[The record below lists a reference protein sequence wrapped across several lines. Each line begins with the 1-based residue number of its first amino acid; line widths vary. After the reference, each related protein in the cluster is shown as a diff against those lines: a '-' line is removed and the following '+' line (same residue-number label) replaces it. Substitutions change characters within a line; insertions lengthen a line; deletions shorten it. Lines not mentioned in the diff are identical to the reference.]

1 MKIQLLENVFNINQ
15 VKLLLTIDRF
25 KMIRSFG
32 EDILSG
38 KIKISEAE
46 EKNRSPLNDFFKN
59 LMIKLDQNQNQIKRK
74 KEIVTKL

>member
-1 MKIQLLENVFNINQ
+1 MLENIFNIKQ
-15 VKLLLTIDRF
+15 VKLLLIIDRF

>member
-1 MKIQLLENVFNINQ
+1 MKIQLLENVFNIKQ
-15 VKLLLTIDRF
+15 VKLLLIIDKF

>member
-1 MKIQLLENVFNINQ
+1 MKIQLLENIFNIKQ
-15 VKLLLTIDRF
+15 VKLLLIIDRF

-46 EKNRSPLNDFFKN
+46 EKNSSPLNDFVKN
-59 LMIKLDQNQNQIKRK
+59 LMMKLDQNQNQIKRK

>member
-1 MKIQLLENVFNINQ
+1 MKIQQLENIFNIKQ
-15 VKLLLTIDRF
+15 VKLLLIIDRF

-46 EKNRSPLNDFFKN
+46 EKNSSPLNHFLRN
-59 LMIKLDQNQNQIKRK
+59 
-74 KEIVTKL
+74 

>member
-46 EKNRSPLNDFFKN
+46 GKNRSPLNDFFKN

>member
-15 VKLLLTIDRF
+15 VKLLLTIGRF

>member
-1 MKIQLLENVFNINQ
+1 MKIQLLENIFNIKQ
-15 VKLLLTIDRF
+15 VKLLLIIDRF

>member
-1 MKIQLLENVFNINQ
+1 MKIQLLENVFNIKQ
-15 VKLLLTIDRF
+15 VKLLLIIDKF

-46 EKNRSPLNDFFKN
+46 EKNSSPLNHFLRN
-59 LMIKLDQNQNQIKRK
+59 
-74 KEIVTKL
+74 

>member
-1 MKIQLLENVFNINQ
+1 MLENIFNIKQ
-15 VKLLLTIDRF
+15 VKLLLIIDRF

-74 KEIVTKL
+74 KEILTKL

>member
-1 MKIQLLENVFNINQ
+1 MKIQQLENIFNIKQ
-15 VKLLLTIDRF
+15 VKLLLIIDRF

>member
-1 MKIQLLENVFNINQ
+1 MKIQLLENAFNIKQ
-15 VKLLLTIDRF
+15 VKLLLIIDKF

-46 EKNRSPLNDFFKN
+46 EKNSSPLNHFLRN
-59 LMIKLDQNQNQIKRK
+59 
-74 KEIVTKL
+74 